1 MSKLSCSTPSKIKKK
16 DMNIYFVKRKIL
28 RFVYKHILKS
38 NPLKMPVVQYW
49 KKDDAISAIITT
61 NKEGATVM
69 KMGEGDKR
77 EKYPFPGFPRGYLL
91 FGNYKSTGYGPL
103 SVLKHEI
110 KNQVFNESWALLE
123 EGKDISELVRTNL
136 KKIFEITKDLEHEM
150 LPPEKMFGGVRE
162 LWRAMTV
169 LEKRHNS
176 ETIRLLKET
185 LTFIMSEDDAYR
197 FRVGFITG
205 IFSWWLS
212 PVKVFNIA
220 LQELENAE
228 VMEDMKGRI
237 RLLRRVLMAVLK
249 DKKIRSLFLELWK
262 EIDWKKLRL
271 SEGDKYHF
279 RAKYFKVDWLL
290 FEY

>member
-1 MSKLSCSTPSKIKKK
+1 M
-16 DMNIYFVKRKIL
+16 YFIKRKIY
-28 RFVYKHILKS
+28 RFIYKHLLRKT
-38 NPLKMPVVQYW
+38 PLSMPVVQYW

-61 NKEGATVM
+61 NQDGATVM

-91 FGNYKSTGYGPL
+91 FGNYKNTGHGPL

-110 KNQVFNESWALLE
+110 KNQIFNESWAALE
-123 EGKDISELVRTNL
+123 EGRDISELVRKNL
-136 KKIFEITKDLEHEM
+136 EKIFEITKDLEHEM

-197 FRVGFITG
+197 MRLEWIIQIFNPSAWWFKLLFRNPIKDFR
-205 IFSWWLS
+205 L
-212 PVKVFNIA
+212 A
-220 LQELENAE
+220 LEELEHAE
-228 VMEDMKGRI
+228 VMADMKGRI
-237 RLLRRVLMAVLK
+237 RLLRRVLLAILEH
-249 DKKIRSLFLELWK
+249 KKIKSLFLELCK
-262 EIDWKKLRL
+262 EVDWEKMKLQE
-271 SEGDKYHF
+271 SDKYHA
-279 RAKYFKVDWLL
+279 RAKYWRADLD
-290 FEY
+290 